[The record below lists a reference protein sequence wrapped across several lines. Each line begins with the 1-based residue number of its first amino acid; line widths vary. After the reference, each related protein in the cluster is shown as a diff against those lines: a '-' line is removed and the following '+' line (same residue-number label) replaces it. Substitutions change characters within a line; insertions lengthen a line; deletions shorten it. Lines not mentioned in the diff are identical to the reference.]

1 MCMRFELTPEQRQER
16 LRQIEAKL
24 QRRLRHP
31 RPKGPALRNYLDD
44 EDEPPHDEL
53 KYDDKGF
60 CIENGSL
67 RRYNGDD
74 GAVCIP
80 DGVTEIG
87 SHAFSYCTALASVT
101 IPDSVAKIG
110 YNAFEGCASLKS
122 VTIPEGVTEIG
133 SGAFLGCLALASAS
147 IPASV
152 SSIGNGA
159 FIVCKSLTEIRY
171 EGSTEQWKA
180 VEKGGDLNAGGLA
193 EQVRC
198 TDGNAELE

>member
-1 MCMRFELTPEQRQER
+1 MCMRFELTPER
-16 LRQIEAKL
+16 LHQIEAKL

-44 EDEPPHDEL
+44 EDEPSHDEL

-60 CIENGSL
+60 CIEDGRL
-67 RRYNGDD
+67 LRYNGDD
-74 GAVCIP
+74 DAVSIP
-80 DGVTEIG
+80 EGVTEIG
-87 SHAFSYCTALASVT
+87 SRAFSYCTALASVT

-152 SSIGNGA
+152 TSIGNGA
-159 FIVCKSLTEIRY
+159 FIVCKSLAEIRY
-171 EGSTEQWKA
+171 EGTTEQWKA
-180 VEKGGDLNAGGLA
+180 VEKGGDLNAGGPA
-193 EQVRC
+193 QQVTC
-198 TDGNAELE
+198 TDGNVELE

>member
-1 MCMRFELTPEQRQER
+1 MCMRFELTPER
-16 LRQIEAKL
+16 LRQIEAKV

-31 RPKGPALRNYLDD
+31 RPKDAALRNYLDD

-60 CIENGSL
+60 CIEDGRL

-74 GAVCIP
+74 DAVSIP

-87 SHAFSYCTALASVT
+87 
-101 IPDSVAKIG
+101 G
-110 YNAFEGCASLKS
+110 
-122 VTIPEGVTEIG
+122 
-133 SGAFLGCLALASAS
+133 GAFLGCLALASVS

-152 SSIGNGA
+152 TIIGNGA
-159 FIVCKSLTEIRY
+159 FIFCKSLTEIRY
-171 EGSTEQWKA
+171 GGTTEQWKA
-180 VEKGGDLNAGGLA
+180 VEKGGDLNAGGPA
-193 EQVRC
+193 QQVIC

>member
-152 SSIGNGA
+152 TSIGNGA

-171 EGSTEQWKA
+171 GGSTEQWKA